1 MIRTVRSWLLK
12 QMNADDTLDALALIV
27 KMAVAEFGRKRIAQE
42 LRHMAASLERGGKL
56 QGWTFPKSA

>member
-1 MIRTVRSWLLK
+1 
-12 QMNADDTLDALALIV
+12 
-27 KMAVAEFGRKRIAQE
+27 VAEFGRKRIAQE